1 MVNKSFIWLRGSKMN
16 KLKQFLCG
24 LTNHKFKSNDTDCKY
39 DDVNKTCTI
48 TETCCK
54 CGKKFSFTAPS
65 KNFGM

>member
-1 MVNKSFIWLRGSKMN
+1 MEVEMKKI
-16 KLKQFLCG
+16 KQFLCG

-65 KNFGM
+65 KNFGI